1 MALNVRDLN
10 ALDYTELDNGLKFN
24 DERVRQIG
32 HGFMVANIQTK
43 VIIRSA
49 VAADIPAIEALI
61 EPFVERGALLERT
74 YDELGELLP
83 NFFVAVDA
91 DDETIIGCA
100 ALEIYSRKLAEI
112 RSLAVSESVQGRG
125 VGRRLVDAC
134 IERAREHNVLEIMA
148 ITSSDAFFQSCGF
161 DYTLPSL
168 KRAVFLQTRDQL

>member
-1 MALNVRDLN
+1 
-10 ALDYTELDNGLKFN
+10 
-24 DERVRQIG
+24 
-32 HGFMVANIQTK
+32 MVANIQTK
-43 VIIRSA
+43 IIIRSA
-49 VAADIPAIEALI
+49 AAADIPAIEALI
-61 EPFVERGALLERT
+61 EPFVEQGALLERT
-74 YDELGELLP
+74 YDELDELLP

-91 DDETIIGCA
+91 DDTIIGCA

-112 RSLAVSESVQGRG
+112 RSLAVAELVQGRG
-125 VGRRLVDAC
+125 VGRMLVAAC